1 MMSIILLTLLRMRN
15 AHLAAGLDN
24 TAV

>member
-1 MMSIILLTLLRMRN
+1 MSIILLTLLRMRN